1 MFEYRTVNSL
11 FGPEEDHPSLL
22 RALMILESVWRE
34 DGSDRE
40 DVGEG
45 LGGWGLGLGI
55 EGGGTGAWD
64 GGLGGIGPGF

>member
-45 LGGWGLGLGI
+45 LGG
-55 EGGGTGAWD
+55 
-64 GGLGGIGPGF
+64 